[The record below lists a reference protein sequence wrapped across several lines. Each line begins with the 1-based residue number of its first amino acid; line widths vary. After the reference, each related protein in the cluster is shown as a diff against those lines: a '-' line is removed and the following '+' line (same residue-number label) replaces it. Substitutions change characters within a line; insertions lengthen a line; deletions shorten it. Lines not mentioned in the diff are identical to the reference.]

1 MILRPESLADRAA
14 VFSLTQLAFRGH
26 PHSDGSEPRIID
38 ALRDAKAL
46 TISIVA
52 DLQGQIVGHAAFSPV
67 KWCEQAGWFGLGPV
81 SVHPDLQGRG
91 IGQKLIETG
100 LEQLRTIGASG
111 CVVLGDPAYYSR
123 FGFTQDERFTYP
135 GPPPE
140 YFTVLIWQ
148 EASSGLSSKVSYH
161 QPSTDNAAYF

>member
-1 MILRPESLADRAA
+1 MVIRPETSRDADAIRALTTA
-14 VFSLTQLAFRGH
+14 AFSGH

-52 DLQGQIVGHAAFSPV
+52 DLEGQIVGHSAFSPV
-67 KWCEQAGWFGLGPV
+67 QWCDQPGWFGLGPV
-81 SVHPDLQGRG
+81 SVHPALQGRG

-100 LEQLRTIGASG
+100 LEQLRTIGARG

-123 FGFTQDERFTYP
+123 FGLKQDERLTYH

-140 YFTVLIWQ
+140 YFTVLIWN
-148 EASSGLSSKVSYH
+148 EPTTALSGQVRYH
-161 QPSTDNAAYF
+161 PAFG

>member
-1 MILRPESLADRAA
+1 MILRPESPADRAA
-14 VFSLTQLAFRGH
+14 VFSLTQLAFQGH

-46 TISIVA
+46 TISIVS
-52 DLQGQIVGHAAFSPV
+52 DLEGEIVGHAAFSPV
-67 KWCEQAGWFGLGPV
+67 EWCDQAGWFGLGPV

-91 IGQKLIETG
+91 IGHKLIETG
-100 LEQLRTIGASG
+100 LKQLRTIGASG
-111 CVVLGDPAYYSR
+111 CVVLGDPAYYER
-123 FGFTQDERFTYP
+123 FGYQQDARFTYP

-148 EASSGLSSKVSYH
+148 EPDADLSDEVRYH
-161 QPSTDNAAYF
+161 PAFG

>member
-1 MILRPESLADRAA
+1 MILRPESPADWAA
-14 VFSLTQLAFRGH
+14 VFSLTQIAFQGH
-26 PHSDGSEPRIID
+26 PHNDGSEPRIID

-52 DLQGQIVGHAAFSPV
+52 ELEGQIVGHAAYSPV
-67 KWCEQAGWFGLGPV
+67 EWCEQSGWFGLGPV

-91 IGQKLIETG
+91 IGHKLIESG
-100 LEQLRTIGASG
+100 LQQLRALGAKG
-111 CVVLGDPAYYSR
+111 CVVLGDPAYYGR
-123 FGFTQDERFTYP
+123 FGFQQDARFTYP

-148 EASSGLSSKVSYH
+148 KPEAGSSGDVRYH
-161 QPSTDNAAYF
+161 RAFG

>member
-14 VFSLTQLAFRGH
+14 IFALTQLAFQGH

-52 DLQGQIVGHAAFSPV
+52 DLEGQIVGHAAFSPV
-67 KWCEQAGWFGLGPV
+67 EWNDQSGWFGLGPV

-91 IGQKLIETG
+91 IGRKLIESG
-100 LEQLRTIGASG
+100 LEQLRVIGAKG
-111 CVVLGDPAYYSR
+111 CVVLGDPAYYGR
-123 FGFTQDERFTYP
+123 FGFKPDARFTYP
-135 GPPPE
+135 DAPVG
-140 YFTVLIWQ
+140 YFAVLLWDEPAPIAGTVH
-148 EASSGLSSKVSYH
+148 YH
-161 QPSTDNAAYF
+161 PAFG